1 MNVIKYFFL
10 VCLSIVVTS
19 CATFNISATD
29 NNVLVDARKALKFES
44 VIKNSKASIVLLA
57 TSPFEEPMTD
67 LSQSAV
73 CSGAIVDEIGH
84 VITNYHCIHGQK
96 SINLYYYDKD
106 IFDEYSVE
114 VVGKDPLADLALLKV
129 NGMTKK
135 LPYLKFAKNIKEIKE
150 GSEVFALGHPMGMA
164 WTVTKGI
171 VSSNERYARHPYI
184 HAIQTDAA
192 INKGNSGGPLLNMQ
206 GEIVGINALMIS
218 RISESAGVG
227 LAIRGDVVEASLK
240 SMMETGTVSRPAIGI
255 QIMPLGHPRQ
265 RKVVMEKYSEV
276 DPETI
281 PNVSGMIISTNE
293 DLPEGLE
300 QFDTIIGINGTLF
313 NDGVSFSNLLS
324 KYKVG
329 EEVTLMV
336 VRKRRYILV
345 EVTLREFPVD
355 IDRLYPPRGPK
366 PFDPEEKG
374 PKN

>member
-10 VCLSIVVTS
+10 MCLLTVAIS

-29 NNVLVDARKALKFES
+29 NNVLVDARRALKFET

-84 VITNYHCIHGQK
+84 IITNYHCIYGQK
-96 SINLYYYDKD
+96 SINLYYHDKD

-114 VVGKDPLADLALLKV
+114 VIGKDPLADLALLKV

-135 LPYLKFAKNIKEIKE
+135 LPYLKFAKGVEEIKE

-218 RISESAGVG
+218 RISENAGVG

-240 SMMETGTVSRPAIGI
+240 SMMKTGTVSRPAIGI

-265 RKVVMEKYSEV
+265 RKVVMKKYPEV
-276 DPETI
+276 DPEAI
-281 PNVSGMIISTNE
+281 PNVSGMIISTDE

-355 IDRLYPPRGPK
+355 VDRLYPPRGPK
-366 PFDPEEKG
+366 PFNPEEKG

>member
-281 PNVSGMIISTNE
+281 PNVSGMIISTDE

-355 IDRLYPPRGPK
+355 VDLLYPSRGPK
-366 PFDPEEKG
+366 PFEKEEKE

>member
-1 MNVIKYFFL
+1 
-10 VCLSIVVTS
+10 
-19 CATFNISATD
+19 
-29 NNVLVDARKALKFES
+29 
-44 VIKNSKASIVLLA
+44 
-57 TSPFEEPMTD
+57 
-67 LSQSAV
+67 
-73 CSGAIVDEIGH
+73 
-84 VITNYHCIHGQK
+84 
-96 SINLYYYDKD
+96 
-106 IFDEYSVE
+106 
-114 VVGKDPLADLALLKV
+114 
-129 NGMTKK
+129 
-135 LPYLKFAKNIKEIKE
+135 
-150 GSEVFALGHPMGMA
+150 
-164 WTVTKGI
+164 
-171 VSSNERYARHPYI
+171 
-184 HAIQTDAA
+184 
-192 INKGNSGGPLLNMQ
+192 
-206 GEIVGINALMIS
+206 
-218 RISESAGVG
+218 
-227 LAIRGDVVEASLK
+227 
-240 SMMETGTVSRPAIGI
+240 MMETGTVSRPAIGI

-355 IDRLYPPRGPK
+355 VDRLYPPRGPI

>member
-10 VCLSIVVTS
+10 MCLLTVVIS

-29 NNVLVDARKALKFES
+29 NNVLVDARKALKFET

-67 LSQSAV
+67 LTQSAV
-73 CSGAIVDEIGH
+73 CSGAIIDEIGH
-84 VITNYHCIHGQK
+84 VITNYHCIHGQE
-96 SINLYYYDKD
+96 SILLYYHDKD
-106 IFDEYSVE
+106 IFDEFNVE
-114 VVGKDPLADLALLKV
+114 VIGTDPLADLALLKV
-129 NGMTKK
+129 VGNKKK
-135 LPYLKFAKNIKEIKE
+135 LPYLKFAKDVEKIRE

-171 VSSNERYARHPYI
+171 VSSNERYARHPYV

-192 INKGNSGGPLLNMQ
+192 INKGNSGGPLMNMQ
-206 GEIVGINALMIS
+206 GEIVGINALMVS
-218 RISESAGVG
+218 RISENAGVG
-227 LAIRGDVVEASLK
+227 LAIRGDVVESSLK

-265 RKVVMEKYSEV
+265 RKVVMKKHPKL
-276 DPETI
+276 DPEAI
-281 PNVSGMIISTNE
+281 PNVSGMIISTDE

-329 EEVTLMV
+329 ENVTLMV

-345 EVTLREFPVD
+345 DVTLREFPVD
-355 IDRLYPPRGPK
+355 VDLLYPPRGPK
-366 PFDPEEKG
+366 PFDPEKKG